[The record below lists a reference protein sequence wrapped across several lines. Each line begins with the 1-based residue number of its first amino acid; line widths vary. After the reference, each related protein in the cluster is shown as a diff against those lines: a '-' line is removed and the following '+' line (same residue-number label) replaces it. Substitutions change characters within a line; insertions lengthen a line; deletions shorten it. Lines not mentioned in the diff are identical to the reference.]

1 MLKFYQSS
9 IFLYISLKYLDR
21 YLHSFFSFAIVFFF
35 FLFCLFFSSQLNK
48 VLFRIEYD
56 VFRIYFITK
65 SRALLGS

>member
-21 YLHSFFSFAIVFFF
+21 YLHSFFSFAIVFF
-35 FLFCLFFSSQLNK
+35 LFCLFFCSQLNK